1 MQGERRALTPGS
13 FRLPGRGPQK
23 TMTRATRSISTNIAL
38 DIFPYGNILWLM
50 ARAAT
55 TTDVFNA
62 IAEPRRREIIDV
74 LFDGKGHAVGEVV
87 ERLGLAQPAV
97 SKHLGVLRKVG
108 IVVVTRQGP
117 LRLYRLEAKEL
128 KPVHDWVR
136 QYQRFWAHHLDRIK
150 LSAERKVKNK
160 EK

>member
-1 MQGERRALTPGS
+1 
-13 FRLPGRGPQK
+13 
-23 TMTRATRSISTNIAL
+23 
-38 DIFPYGNILWLM
+38 M

-62 IAEPRRREIIDV
+62 IAEPRRRQLIDL
-74 LFDGKGHAVGEVV
+74 LFDGKDHAVNDMVAV
-87 ERLGLAQPAV
+87 LQLPQPAV

-108 IVVVTRQGP
+108 IVKVTKQGQ
-117 LRLYRLEAKEL
+117 LRLYRLDPVQL

-136 QYQRFWAHHLDRIK
+136 QYERFWSHQLDRLK
-150 LSAERKVKNK
+150 ERAERKASEGMTQKSQLNKDK